1 MLGPLFRQWDDVSR
15 AVEAA
20 RVAVLSEAIGRGETT
35 STLARAHAGWIIEWA
50 PSWRVGRAGA
60 LLAVTLASRQER
72 HALLREAVLSW
83 RVPVRNAAVSLGEME
98 RIRHRLTPEAVP
110 SVWEGLL
117 GLGAQDGPRAIRAL
131 RPALLAAFGC
141 PGGFDG
147 DQERVTALV
156 SLSRAMGGGD
166 GLFDDALRLD
176 TEGMA
181 VLEAAL
187 VELVRRA
194 VGAPQG
200 APTANKSTLFV
211 TVSWEDL
218 VAQLR
223 AGAVVGSK

>member
-1 MLGPLFRQWDDVSR
+1 M
-15 AVEAA
+15 
-20 RVAVLSEAIGRGETT
+20 
-35 STLARAHAGWIIEWA
+35 
-50 PSWRVGRAGA
+50 
-60 LLAVTLASRQER
+60 
-72 HALLREAVLSW
+72 
-83 RVPVRNAAVSLGEME
+83 
-98 RIRHRLTPEAVP
+98 
-110 SVWEGLL
+110 
-117 GLGAQDGPRAIRAL
+117 
-131 RPALLAAFGC
+131 
-141 PGGFDG
+141 
-147 DQERVTALV
+147 V

-176 TEGMA
+176 TEGKA
-181 VLEAAL
+181 ALGPLSAPRPGEGVPDLRPASQRRGEAL